1 METKSFGLLASWRTL
16 TSSQG
21 WWKPIALLTLV
32 SWIPIAGQIA
42 VMGCALE
49 WGRFAAW
56 GSNEPPRWESINYS
70 KLLKTGARAF
80 IIQVLMA
87 IVFGSALGWA
97 FDGRGVTFSPS
108 GVWPRG
114 SWLADEPVYR
124 IDVLGAI
131 AWVIGVVLVAVLIAA
146 VLRATLYDAFSAGWR
161 LDRITQMV
169 GRDPGGFARTVL
181 AVAAGSVAMVLV
193 FLVSTAVVGM
203 ATRAGFT
210 VFALHHG
217 HGQLLFNGRAFL
229 NGLFSLEPSLM
240 LAVSLGTITLQ
251 FVLGALAV
259 CMQLATVH
267 VMATWFRRFEV
278 WRWGNSCDP
287 LPDSVPACKGFRQQ
301 EGSAG
306 V

>member
-114 SWLADEPVYR
+114 SWP
-124 IDVLGAI
+124 
-131 AWVIGVVLVAVLIAA
+131 
-146 VLRATLYDAFSAGWR
+146 
-161 LDRITQMV
+161 
-169 GRDPGGFARTVL
+169 GRGCALPGRTVPSPRKGEHGN
-181 AVAAGSVAMVLV
+181 AGGAQRGHSGTR
-193 FLVSTAVVGM
+193 TAPTCG
-203 ATRAGFT
+203 G
-210 VFALHHG
+210 
-217 HGQLLFNGRAFL
+217 GRA
-229 NGLFSLEPSLM
+229 P
-240 LAVSLGTITLQ
+240 V
-251 FVLGALAV
+251 
-259 CMQLATVH
+259 
-267 VMATWFRRFEV
+267 R
-278 WRWGNSCDP
+278 
-287 LPDSVPACKGFRQQ
+287 
-301 EGSAG
+301 G
-306 V
+306 VQD